1 MGITMVGRDVE
12 VISGIDLG
20 IDDVVIND
28 HIFGCI
34 DLGVCDGLREH
45 GTPCLD
51 HAAHDALGNADVP
64 DRAESGLTYGSTDLD
79 PDAFDT
85 VSVRDI
91 PADFDYPVET
101 HMPGA
106 GINLVDHMYFF
117 DR

>member
-1 MGITMVGRDVE
+1 MGITMVGWNVE

-28 HIFGCI
+28 YILGCI

-51 HAAHDALGNADVP
+51 HASHDALGNADVP
-64 DRAESGLTYGSTDLD
+64 DRAEPGLAYRSTNLD
-79 PDAFDT
+79 TDAFDT
-85 VSVRDI
+85 VSVRNVS
-91 PADFDYPVET
+91 ADFDYPVET
-101 HMPGA
+101 HMPGT
-106 GINLVDHMYFF
+106 GINLVDHMYFL